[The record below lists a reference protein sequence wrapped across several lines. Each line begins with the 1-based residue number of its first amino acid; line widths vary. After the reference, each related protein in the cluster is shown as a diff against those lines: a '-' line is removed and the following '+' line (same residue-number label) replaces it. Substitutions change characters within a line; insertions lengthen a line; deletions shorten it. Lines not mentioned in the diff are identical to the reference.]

1 MTGVFTISRW
11 VDPDTNRRLWR
22 MAGPMM
28 LANIAVPL
36 RGAVDTS
43 MAGHLS
49 EPYFLVAVAA
59 GSTIFNFI
67 FFAFNCLR
75 MGTTAPTA
83 QAFGA
88 GNHAEVR
95 AILWRAL
102 LLSSLISVSLL
113 AMQLPIIDV
122 ALWMVPASI
131 EAETHARTYFLI
143 RIWGMP
149 AALATYAFV
158 GWLYGLEEARL
169 PLFIQIVTNLINILL
184 DFIFVFGF
192 AWGVAGIAAAGL
204 IADLAGLVIVVFVIS
219 RQLKRFKGITDWTL
233 VLDVMRVVQMFVINR
248 DIFLRTLCVIS
259 TTAIFIARSAGL
271 GDLEAAANQIL
282 LNFVMF
288 TSFGMD
294 GIAFSAEA
302 LIGEAIGRR
311 NLQQF
316 RKVVRTVLVW
326 TAILALLNVLIY
338 SLFGLRIVYLMTD
351 LEMVRRI
358 AETYLIWSIM
368 MPLVSSWAFSFDG
381 IFIGAT
387 RTKTMRNT
395 MFLAFA
401 VFLSFV
407 FGPFYE
413 LNNHFLWLAFFMFL
427 TVRGGLLVAFYPRL
441 QRSLERTGVS

>member
-1 MTGVFTISRW
+1 
-11 VDPDTNRRLWR
+11 
-22 MAGPMM
+22 M
-28 LANIAVPL
+28 L
-36 RGAVDTS
+36 
-43 MAGHLS
+43 
-49 EPYFLVAVAA
+49 
-59 GSTIFNFI
+59 
-67 FFAFNCLR
+67 
-75 MGTTAPTA
+75 
-83 QAFGA
+83 
-88 GNHAEVR
+88 
-95 AILWRAL
+95 
-102 LLSSLISVSLL
+102 
-113 AMQLPIIDV
+113 
-122 ALWMVPASI
+122 
-131 EAETHARTYFLI
+131 
-143 RIWGMP
+143 
-149 AALATYAFV
+149 
-158 GWLYGLEEARL
+158 
-169 PLFIQIVTNLINILL
+169 
-184 DFIFVFGF
+184 
-192 AWGVAGIAAAGL
+192 
-204 IADLAGLVIVVFVIS
+204 
-219 RQLKRFKGITDWTL
+219 
-233 VLDVMRVVQMFVINR
+233 VINR

-338 SLFGLRIVYLMTD
+338 LLFGLRIVYLMTD

-401 VFLSFV
+401 VFLSIV
-407 FGPFYE
+407 FLPFYE

-427 TVRGGLLVAFYPRL
+427 TVRGGLLVACYPRL
-441 QRSLERTGVS
+441 QRSLERIGVS

>member
-1 MTGVFTISRW
+1 MAYGG
-11 VDPDTNRRLWR
+11 PDDAGECRRSVAWR
-22 MAGPMM
+22 CRYVNGRTPIRT
-28 LANIAVPL
+28 L
-36 RGAVDTS
+36 
-43 MAGHLS
+43 
-49 EPYFLVAVAA
+49 FLVAVAA

-233 VLDVMRVVQMFVINR
+233 VLDVMRVVQMLVINR

-311 NLQQF
+311 NFQQF

>member
-1 MTGVFTISRW
+1 
-11 VDPDTNRRLWR
+11 
-22 MAGPMM
+22 
-28 LANIAVPL
+28 
-36 RGAVDTS
+36 
-43 MAGHLS
+43 
-49 EPYFLVAVAA
+49 
-59 GSTIFNFI
+59 
-67 FFAFNCLR
+67 

>member
-1 MTGVFTISRW
+1 MAYGG
-11 VDPDTNRRLWR
+11 PDDAGEYRRSVAWR
-22 MAGPMM
+22 CRYVNGRTPIRT
-28 LANIAVPL
+28 L
-36 RGAVDTS
+36 
-43 MAGHLS
+43 
-49 EPYFLVAVAA
+49 FLVAVAA

-233 VLDVMRVVQMFVINR
+233 VLDVMRVVQMLVINR